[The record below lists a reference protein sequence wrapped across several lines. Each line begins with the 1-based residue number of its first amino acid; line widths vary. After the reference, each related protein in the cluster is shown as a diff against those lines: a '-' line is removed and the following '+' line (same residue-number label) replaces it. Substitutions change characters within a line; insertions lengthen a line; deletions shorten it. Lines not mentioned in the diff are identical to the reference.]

1 MPSLVPWLLFAH
13 LLGVMVGLGPTFIFG
28 RVAAMGRAE
37 RAASFTT
44 RMTHAISHA
53 YVLPLGA
60 VVILSG
66 FGLIWSLG
74 LDVTTRGWLLVSIV
88 LQLSVFTYSAVF
100 QNRDI
105 SRILRLLDGIEP
117 GTPPAPEVAATL
129 ARLGRR
135 IGRTGVAMKVTTLV
149 ILYLM
154 VVKPF

>member
-13 LLGVMVGLGPTFIFG
+13 LFGVMVGLGPTFIFG

-53 YVLPLGA
+53 YVLPLG
-60 VVILSG
+60 
-66 FGLIWSLG
+66 
-74 LDVTTRGWLLVSIV
+74 LDVTTRGWLLVSIF

-117 GTPPAPEVAATL
+117 GVPPSPEVAATL

-135 IGRTGVAMKVTTLV
+135 VGRTGVVMKATTLV